1 MLTGVNYG
9 RQIRISASRL
19 LKSEP
24 NNPLVLYARR
34 VAKAEADKDRTAQES
49 AGEPTPEAVT
59 QFEDRVFTVLC
70 LLLWSQGGLPLA
82 DEEADQSKEDTLRVR
97 LNQAESDAL
106 KARAAAAGQSV
117 GEYVRRQLFPQA
129 PGYRGIRG
137 ETRHGGQVTIT
148 AHVPDVSGAVDGLNA
163 AEYSAYKRA
172 RAAAHPANG
181 GNWMLAR
188 EILEKAGFVVSA
200 L

>member
-34 VAKAEADKDRTAQES
+34 VAKADADKDRTAQEI
-49 AGEPTPEAVT
+49 AGEMTPEANT
-59 QFEDRVFTVLC
+59 QFEDRVFSVLC

-82 DEEADQSKEDTLRVR
+82 DEEAGLVQEDTLRVR
-97 LNQAESDAL
+97 LNRAESDAL
-106 KARAAAAGQSV
+106 KARAAAAGQTV

-137 ETRHGGQVTIT
+137 ETRGGGKVTIT
-148 AHVPDVSGAVDGLNA
+148 VHVPDVGGAVDGLST
-163 AEYSAYKRA
+163 AEYNAYKRA
-172 RAAAHPANG
+172 KAAAHPANG
-181 GNWMLAR
+181 GNWKLAR